1 MNKQLKILIFTKD
14 ETLGSLLQECL
25 TSEEFATET
34 YANETEAYDRFRD
47 VGFHLC
53 IIDVSPNHKE
63 VLLANAFKAITDD
76 VKLIFLMDN
85 PAKEDII
92 EVFGSG
98 ADDMMRKPI
107 SLEILQ
113 ARINAIVKRTFEMQP
128 QQSVIFRFG
137 IFTFNTHTQS
147 LFIGTD
153 REQKLTTKE
162 SELLSILCHNA
173 NNLVDRMYTLQSI
186 WKNDSYFNARSM
198 DVYITKLRHILK
210 EDPSIRIENVH
221 GKGYKLVTK
230 AAEKE

>member
-14 ETLGSLLQECL
+14 ETLGNLLQDYL
-25 TSEEFATET
+25 TSEEFATEA
-34 YANETEAYDRFRD
+34 YANETKAYDRFCD

-53 IIDVSPNHKE
+53 VIDVSPSRKE
-63 VLLANAFKAITDD
+63 ILLANAFKAMNDD
-76 VKLIFLMDN
+76 VRLVFLIDN
-85 PAKEDII
+85 PTKEDIL
-92 EVFGSG
+92 EVYESG
-98 ADDMMRKPI
+98 ADDMIRKPI

-113 ARINAIVKRTFEMQP
+113 ARINAIVKRTFDMQP
-128 QQSVIFRFG
+128 KQSVIFRFG

-147 LFIGTD
+147 LLIGTD

-173 NNLVDRMYTLQSI
+173 NNLVDRMYTLQRI

-198 DVYITKLRHILK
+198 DVYITKLRHILR

-230 AAEKE
+230 AAVKE

>member
-34 YANETEAYDRFRD
+34 YANETEAYDRFCN

-53 IIDVSPNHKE
+53 VIDVSPNHKE

-113 ARINAIVKRTFEMQP
+113 ARINAIMKRTFDMQP
-128 QQSVIFRFG
+128 KQSVIFRFG
-137 IFTFNTHTQS
+137 IFTFNTHAIAVHRHRPGAEADHQRVGAVKHLVPQRQQPGRPHVYPAEHLEKRQLLQCPQHGRLYHQITPYTER
-147 LFIGTD
+147 G
-153 REQKLTTKE
+153 
-162 SELLSILCHNA
+162 SEHPYRKCT
-173 NNLVDRMYTLQSI
+173 R
-186 WKNDSYFNARSM
+186 
-198 DVYITKLRHILK
+198 
-210 EDPSIRIENVH
+210 
-221 GKGYKLVTK
+221 
-230 AAEKE
+230 